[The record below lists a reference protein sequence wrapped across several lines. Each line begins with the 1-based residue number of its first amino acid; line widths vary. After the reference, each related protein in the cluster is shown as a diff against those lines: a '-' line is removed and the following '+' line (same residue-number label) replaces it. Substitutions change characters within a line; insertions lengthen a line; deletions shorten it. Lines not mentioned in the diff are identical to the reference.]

1 MTGKKKNMDG
11 GQLLSLLPKKPIITQ
26 EHNAHLNKI
35 RNLYKIYDRINP
47 SQISVNNLNMKVKS
61 LNQFSKIIEN
71 NSSLQPLF
79 EQIKLK
85 LIEITKLSLSEFK
98 SAKFVHDNNIDFA
111 ELLNRLKEFYKLL
124 NLLKLLDNQ
133 FNLSVYN
140 PSESSFINKIL
151 IQYEDHIQYILY
163 RNPNIDILQ
172 QLYQEVQNYITEYS
186 EFIESMTNNR
196 KRNNPI
202 SEIIHRLK
210 SISDQISIKISSLS
224 SNINGNQ
231 LSNAMKRRRNI
242 LYDTNKYQKSI
253 NYNNTLRKLHGR
265 YRKNPNDY
273 NLKELSSLAEIGS
286 KIKSISRISSMN
298 KNNKNILLRDLRETI
313 KRLKNSLNKYPEFQ
327 EYENYIE
334 SISAQ

>member
-1 MTGKKKNMDG
+1 
-11 GQLLSLLPKKPIITQ
+11 
-26 EHNAHLNKI
+26 
-35 RNLYKIYDRINP
+35 
-47 SQISVNNLNMKVKS
+47 
-61 LNQFSKIIEN
+61 
-71 NSSLQPLF
+71 
-79 EQIKLK
+79 
-85 LIEITKLSLSEFK
+85 
-98 SAKFVHDNNIDFA
+98 
-111 ELLNRLKEFYKLL
+111 LNRLNEFYKLL

-151 IQYEDHIQYILY
+151 RQYEEHIQSILY
-163 RNPNIDILQ
+163 SNHNINILE

-210 SISDQISIKISSLS
+210 SISDQISIKISILP
-224 SNINGNQ
+224 SNINGYQ
-231 LSNAMKRRRNI
+231 LSNAMKRRRNL
-242 LYDTNKYQKSI
+242 LYDTNKYQKRI
-253 NYNNTLRKLHGR
+253 NYNNTLRILHGR
-265 YRKNPNDY
+265 YQENPNDY